1 MRRSLPILTVVVL
14 VGLAAAVAQQPPK
27 AAKVEIAPPKAKIRA
42 AAPAKPVPAW
52 RPVKVDPNVPRLR
65 RVENPPK
72 KAVERVRKVINLRD
86 TPAFDVAESINKLL
100 KDERPSR
107 MDEVTVVAEP
117 IGNRLLVSATPSM
130 LDEVELL
137 IEKIDEQP
145 KSVVIEALIA
155 VVDREDKAAAES
167 PLAKFSEIEPSQE
180 AVATL
185 IEELKKSPNVEILAR
200 PTVTAV
206 NNQAAFVQF
215 GRRGPTVKTTVTE
228 RGRTSNVEYENVGLI
243 LGVTARICDDN
254 RVTME
259 IDLEKSDVVGND
271 GAGASI
277 VDVTTAQTTVTAKSG
292 QPVVLGGLKAETST
306 SAKEVILIAT
316 PRILD
321 GSAD

>member
-14 VGLAAAVAQQPPK
+14 CALAAAVAQQPPK
-27 AAKVEIAPPKAKIRA
+27 AANIEIAPPKAKVRA

-52 RPVKVDPNVPRLR
+52 RPVEVDPNVARLR
-65 RVENPPK
+65 RVEDPPK

-86 TPAFDVAESINKLL
+86 TPAFDVAESINKLIE
-100 KDERPSR
+100 KERPSR
-107 MDEVTVVAEP
+107 ADEVTVVAEP

-130 LDEVELL
+130 LDEVEQL

-155 VVDREDKAAAES
+155 VVERDDKAAAES
-167 PLAKFSEIEPSQE
+167 PLARFNDVEPSQE
-180 AVATL
+180 AVAAL
-185 IEELKKSPNVEILAR
+185 IEELKKCPNVEILAR

-206 NNQAAFVQF
+206 NNQPAFVQF
-215 GRRGPTVKTTVTE
+215 GRRVPIVKTTVTE

-243 LGVTARICDDN
+243 LGVTARISVDN

-259 IDLEKSDVVGND
+259 IDLEKSDVAND
-271 GAGASI
+271 GADTPAI
-277 VDVTTAQTTVTAKSG
+277 DVTTAQTTVTARNG
-292 QPVVLGGLKAETST
+292 QPVVLGGLKAESST

-321 GSAD
+321 GLPD